1 MRAFLLMVASAGK
14 KDDVLSS
21 LRERLQVVELHKL
34 YGVYDVIAVVDTD
47 GPKELSNAI
56 TGLLDD
62 SNGVVVYIETLVER
76 GEDYGS

>member
-14 KDDVLSS
+14 EDDVLSS

-47 GPKELSNAI
+47 SPKELSNAI
-56 TGLLDD
+56 TGLVDD
-62 SNGVVVYIETLVER
+62 SNGVVYIETLVER